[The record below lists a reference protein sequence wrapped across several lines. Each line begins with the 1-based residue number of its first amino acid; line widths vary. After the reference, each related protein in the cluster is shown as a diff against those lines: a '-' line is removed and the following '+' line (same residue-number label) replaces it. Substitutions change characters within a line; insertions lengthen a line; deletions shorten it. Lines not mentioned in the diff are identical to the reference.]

1 MGNIPFSASRSNNRR
16 RRRRRY
22 TVALIKTKEPMPVDF
37 ATTDLSDE
45 FGDALQVCQS
55 LFRDFGGHVRF
66 SGPIATIKCF
76 EDNSLVRD
84 LVAESGNGRVL
95 VVDAGGS
102 MRRAVLG
109 DLLAKKA
116 VNNGWSG
123 FVIYGCIRD
132 SAAISQMAI
141 GVKALGTNPLKTDKR
156 GEGQR
161 DIKVRF
167 ADATFTPNDWIY
179 ADEDGVLVAPRKLK

>member
-1 MGNIPFSASRSNNRR
+1 
-16 RRRRRY
+16 
-22 TVALIKTKEPMPVDF
+22 VDL

-45 FGDALQVCQS
+45 FGEELQACQCV
-55 LFRDFGGHVRF
+55 FRDFGGRRRF

-84 LVAESGNGRVL
+84 LVAEPGHGRIL

-116 VNNGWSG
+116 FDNGWSG
-123 FVIYGCIRD
+123 FVLYGCIRD
-132 SAAISQMAI
+132 SFAIGNMAI
-141 GVKALGTNPLKTDKR
+141 GVKALGTHPLKTEKR

-161 DIKVRF
+161 DVTVRF
-167 ADATFTPNDWIY
+167 ADATFAPGAWVY
-179 ADEDGVLVAPRKLK
+179 ADEDGILVAPRRLK